1 MAKNCEINKNILKIT
16 AKSLEFKVLKKEKEV
31 TEYENF
37 IKWGIRKR
45 MPIYFKRIRKTME
58 LEYMIENFISA
69 INDLYFIISRMIV
82 MDWAYSLELYKNK
95 RNIDISDKKIKEIRN
110 MVPKTLNSIFNE
122 ILCNAFK

>member
-1 MAKNCEINKNILKIT
+1 
-16 AKSLEFKVLKKEKEV
+16 
-31 TEYENF
+31 
-37 IKWGIRKR
+37 
-45 MPIYFKRIRKTME
+45 ME